1 MQPVRPVGL
10 THLLGDHD
18 LPIHLDLIHTHTLA
32 PDHHTTP
39 TWTGPLTWVRMNT
52 HPPSEGTAPVAR
64 HAAYRYRPAWWHATT
79 THLILALLCYC
90 VCIICLILWP

>member
-1 MQPVRPVGL
+1 M
-10 THLLGDHD
+10 
-18 LPIHLDLIHTHTLA
+18 
-32 PDHHTTP
+32 
-39 TWTGPLTWVRMNT
+39 
-52 HPPSEGTAPVAR
+52 AR